1 MAHGWEGGVLMAEV
15 EKSEKITIN
24 FGLVDLGQIDLLVDD
39 GFTPT
44 APTSSV
50 RPSGVSWRAARSAAP
65 PVPIVAPI
73 RRPRPALH
81 RHRHRHRGRRCAP
94 APPSCPCS
102 PRSKARRGTGPSCY

>member
-1 MAHGWEGGVLMAEV
+1 MVVDGSRMGRGVLMAEV

-50 RPSGVSWRAARSAAP
+50 RPSGASWRAARSG
-65 PVPIVAPI
+65 
-73 RRPRPALH
+73 RPAGAH
-81 RHRHRHRGRRCAP
+81 RRADTPTKACASS
-94 APPSCPCS
+94 AS
-102 PRSKARRGTGPSCY
+102 GTAVRAGTTTVSLLTEK